1 MISRLALAS
10 VLIWPIYAV
19 VVFLS
24 MSAAF
29 STTAFVGSFYLALP
43 LIGVGTLIASG
54 AVAYLLAW
62 SIELLAQRQA
72 QPAQS
77 ASRTS

>member
-29 STTAFVGSFYLALP
+29 STTAFVGSLDLALP
-43 LIGVGTLIASG
+43 IIGVGTLIASG

-62 SIELLAQRQA
+62 TIELLGQRQS
-72 QPAQS
+72 QPAV
-77 ASRTS
+77 RTS

>member
-29 STTAFVGSFYLALP
+29 STTAFVGSLDLALP
-43 LIGVGTLIASG
+43 IIGVGTLIASG

-62 SIELLAQRQA
+62 TIELLGQRQS
-72 QPAQS
+72 QPAG
-77 ASRTS
+77 RTS

>member
-19 VVFLS
+19 VVFIA

-29 STTAFVGSFYLALP
+29 STTAFVGSLSLALP
-43 LIGVGTLIASG
+43 IIGVGSLLASG

-62 SIELLAQRQA
+62 TIELLGRNRQRNA
-72 QPAQS
+72 
-77 ASRTS
+77 